1 MAEREQPQLL
11 LVSTAHRL
19 ATGLMIGRR
28 QVALADLE
36 GGDGDLLIEWS
47 TPADRELDDVDGW
60 RLASPHWTRQ
70 RERLIRKRYEGDDR
84 GEGADPEE
92 PDPSSQFPGAV
103 AESVAASAGRAAR
116 RVQDLLP
123 GACGRR

>member
-47 TPADRELDDVDGW
+47 TPPDRELDDVDGW

-70 RERLIRKRYEGDDR
+70 RERLISKRYAAMIEGEATTR
-84 GEGADPEE
+84 TNPI
-92 PDPSSQFPGAV
+92 PRR
-103 AESVAASAGRAAR
+103 ASGRS
-116 RVQDLLP
+116 
-123 GACGRR
+123 G

>member
-1 MAEREQPQLL
+1 
-11 LVSTAHRL
+11 
-19 ATGLMIGRR
+19 MIGRR

-47 TPADRELDDVDGW
+47 TPPDRELDDVDGW

-70 RERLIRKRYEGDDR
+70 RERLIRKRYAAMIE

-92 PDPSSQFPGAV
+92 PDPEQSRS
-103 AESVAASAGRAAR
+103 GRS
-116 RVQDLLP
+116 
-123 GACGRR
+123 G